1 MKAWIQRVRRG
12 KVSVNEGVISEIGR
26 GYVVLLGVK
35 KGDTE
40 ADAQYLADKTAAL
53 RIFPDEQE
61 RMNRSIIE
69 VEGSVLVVSQF
80 TLHADTRKG
89 NRPSFILAAPAEE
102 ANRLYEYY
110 VDCLRHILG
119 PERVATGRFQA
130 MMLVEIVNDGPVS
143 IELKSRSEEKD

>member
-12 KVSVNEGVISEIGR
+12 KASVDERVIGEIGQ

-40 ADAQYLADKTAAL
+40 EDAQYLADKTAAL
-53 RIFPDEQE
+53 RIFPDDQD
-61 RMNRSIIE
+61 RMNRSLVE
-69 VEGSVLVVSQF
+69 VGGSVLAVSQF
-80 TLHADTRKG
+80 TLHADTRQG

-102 ANRLYEYY
+102 AKRLYEHY

-119 PERVATGRFQA
+119 PARVATGRFQA
-130 MMLVEIVNDGPVS
+130 KMVVEIVNDGPVS
-143 IELKSRSEEKD
+143 IELKSRNEEKG

>member
-12 KVSVNEGVISEIGR
+12 NVSVEGGVIGEIGP

-40 ADAQYLADKTAAL
+40 ADAKHLAEKTAAL
-53 RIFPDEQE
+53 RIFPDDQG

-69 VEGSVLVVSQF
+69 AGGSVLAISQF

-89 NRPSFILAAPAEE
+89 NRPSFILAAPAED
-102 ANRLYEYY
+102 ARRLYEHYA
-110 VDCLRHILG
+110 DCLRHILG
-119 PERVATGRFQA
+119 SDRVVTGRFQA
-130 MMLVEIVNDGPVS
+130 MMVVEIVNDGPVS
-143 IELKSRSEEKD
+143 IELKSRNEEKG

>member
-12 KVSVNEGVISEIGR
+12 KVTVGDATIGEIGQ

-35 KGDTE
+35 QGDTE
-40 ADAQYLADKTAAL
+40 ADAKYLADKTAAL
-53 RIFPDEQE
+53 RIFPDEQG

-69 VEGSVLVVSQF
+69 VGGSVLAVSQF
-80 TLHADTRKG
+80 TLHADTSRG
-89 NRPSFILAAPAEE
+89 NRPSFILAAPATE

-119 PERVATGRFQA
+119 AERVATGKFQA
-130 MMLVEIVNDGPVS
+130 MMVVEIVNDGPVT
-143 IELKSRSEEKD
+143 IELKSRNE